1 MIGFKG
7 LGIGDFRN
15 LDGAGRI
22 ACAYTTKNSTP
33 CASTDCVSLSQ
44 SCTGGIGSET
54 SRIRHHVVNLA
65 IAGASGAAESLF
77 PSCWLTV
84 SVYPPWFITE
94 PGYETTG
101 RFAW

>member
-1 MIGFKG
+1 MVPVAFPA
-7 LGIGDFRN
+7 RTRQ
-15 LDGAGRI
+15 RI
-22 ACAYTTKNSTP
+22 RPHMHQRT
-33 CASTDCVSLSQ
+33 VWSLSQ

-84 SVYPPWFITE
+84 SVFPPWFITE
-94 PGYETTG
+94 PVYETTG